1 MSLNEKQA
9 DVLEFLTGT
18 HELEYDFAKEIAIV
32 TYGDMDAAIGA
43 LTLYKLGWSEEEVLK
58 SIRK

>member
-9 DVLEFLTGT
+9 DVLEILMGT
-18 HELEYDFAKEIAIV
+18 HNLEYDFAKQIATE

-43 LTLYKLGWSEEEVLK
+43 LTLYKLGGLK
-58 SIRK
+58 KR